1 MAGRD
6 PADEPPTLRIL
17 HLVSGRTFTGPAA
30 AALAD
35 ALALHAAGHQ
45 AWLGGRGEHIED
57 GCRAAGLPFAGTL
70 KLGRGPKRLLNFPAD
85 IRRLRELQK
94 EFAFDVV
101 HVHRSDEQLLAYVAL
116 GRKKLA
122 RIVRTWHRDPRK
134 APAALAR
141 RCAAACCV
149 TREHEA
155 VLKKLGVAR
164 ARFIPPGVDTDA
176 FQPAFDAEPPR
187 EPVLGLVGRWKSA
200 EDRGQL
206 AFLEV
211 ARALPGDLAW
221 RGQLV
226 GRGEGRVEL
235 EAAIA
240 SHPAKAR
247 LELLEPKGNYA
258 ARLAALDVGLVFAVG
273 SDGTSRAAAEL
284 LACGV
289 PLLVADVPG
298 LREFGEDAAC
308 ARVLPGADPAAF
320 ARAAAEW
327 LRDAAGR
334 SERRTA
340 ARQRAEGEH
349 ALAVRGARLAELY
362 SS

>member
-1 MAGRD
+1 M
-6 PADEPPTLRIL
+6 RIL

-35 ALALHAAGHQ
+35 ALALRAAGHE

-70 KLGRGPKRLLNFPAD
+70 KLGRGPRRLLNLPGD
-85 IRRLRELQK
+85 VRRLRELQK
-94 EFAFDVV
+94 EFGFDVV
-101 HVHRSDEQLLAYVAL
+101 HVHRSDEQLLAHLAL
-116 GRKKLA
+116 GRKKLS

-155 VLKKLGVAR
+155 ALKKLGVAR

-176 FQPAFDAEPPR
+176 FRPAPAAEPPR
-187 EPVLGLVGRWKSA
+187 EQVLGLVGRWKSK
-200 EDRGQL
+200 EDRGQR

-226 GRGEGRVEL
+226 GRGEGRAEL
-235 EAAIA
+235 EAAVT

-247 LELLEPKGNYA
+247 LELLEPKGDYA
-258 ARLAALDVGLVFAVG
+258 ARLAALDVALVFATG

-289 PLLVADVPG
+289 PLLLADVPG
-298 LREFGEDAAC
+298 LREFGDSAAC
-308 ARVLPGADPAAF
+308 ARVLPGADFAAF

-327 LRDAAGR
+327 LRDASGR
-334 SERRTA
+334 AKRRAA
-340 ARQRAEGEH
+340 ARTRAETEH
-349 ALAVRGARLAELY
+349 ALLVRGARLAELY